1 MFSAG
6 WILVTSGTLD
16 VVDGAI
22 ARKGGAASRR
32 GAFIDSVVDRY
43 GECAVFAGLALH
55 FRGDWAFWV
64 VLAAFFGSLM
74 VSYTRARAEGL
85 GVECRVG
92 LMQRAERYVVLGGG
106 SIASS
111 LAQHLTCAAMPRHD
125 LLIASLAVV
134 AVLANATALQR
145 VLFTVRRLS

>member
-43 GECAVFAGLALH
+43 GECAGFAGLAL
-55 FRGDWAFWV
+55 RGDWAFWV
-64 VLAAFFGSLM
+64 VLATIFGSLM

-106 SIASS
+106 SIAS
-111 LAQHLTCAAMPRHD
+111 
-125 LLIASLAVV
+125 
-134 AVLANATALQR
+134 
-145 VLFTVRRLS
+145 